1 MYQVWYFYHKVHDYF
16 TYPLDCKGRLLPA
29 SNFFLF
35 SCSQKTFDGIRRDVT
50 ALFRPIFPSQTQNQ
64 GSLPGTSDPDKQ
76 IEIGSMLSWDI
87 AGRRLYCALGL
98 TSENRHRKTKQRQ
111 NRTEQN
117 TSLSDRSLLLVFSKN
132 KILLTYYPKYCSKVI
147 FELFIILPLFELQT
161 RGNPQHHFLT

>member
-1 MYQVWYFYHKVHDYF
+1 MVNILIKWLTVKGFQDCTQSLKCSLRYQLLVYQVWYFYHKVHDYF
-16 TYPLDCKGRLLPA
+16 TYPLDYMGRLLPD

-50 ALFRPIFPSQTQNQ
+50 ALFWPIFPSQTQNQ

-98 TSENRHRKTKQRQ
+98 TSENRHRKQ
-111 NRTEQN
+111 NRGRTEQISIGSI
-117 TSLSDRSLLLVFSKN
+117 TV
-132 KILLTYYPKYCSKVI
+132 TCV
-147 FELFIILPLFELQT
+147 
-161 RGNPQHHFLT
+161 